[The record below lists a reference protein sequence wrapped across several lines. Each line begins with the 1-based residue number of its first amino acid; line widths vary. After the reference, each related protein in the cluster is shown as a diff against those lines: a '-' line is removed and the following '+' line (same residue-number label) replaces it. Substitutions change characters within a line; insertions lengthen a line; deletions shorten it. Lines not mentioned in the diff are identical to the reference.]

1 MAEKIDIKCPLTK
14 EVMRELSTEF
24 LKRKDGKEKQEY
36 RDSINYIKEDE
47 RYAIGG
53 SDLDWIKNWNNLD
66 CGKDKIIN
74 KILRQVPLPKEGRLI
89 SEFAID
95 IIKEIKD
102 SNEIFFR
109 KGSNEIVEINNI
121 KEEDN
126 SFTGFIAIKP
136 NRFITLIEK
145 YIEPGFWFLNSDK
158 EWKFKKK
165 SISGD
170 LANTLLQSRILQ
182 DNIPKINRIFNFPI
196 PIMYEGKLTFPCKG
210 YDCRFSSY
218 LDYNS
223 PEINSDH
230 ITLEMAKEVID
241 TILKEFCFQDK
252 QDYYNAISAMLTPFV
267 RGLFSSFRVRIPLWV
282 YIANRERAGKDYLAD
297 ITGLI
302 YEGYAL
308 EEPPICTGEKF
319 GNNNDELK
327 KKILSAMMSG
337 RRRLHFANNKGFL
350 DNSVLEAVTTTER
363 YSDRVLGGNNILTM
377 DNEMDYSLSG
387 NIGIG
392 FTPDIANRSKFIR
405 LFLDIEDANSRTFE
419 NPNLHRWIL
428 SNRGLILS
436 CFYRLVNNW
445 IDKGSP
451 KGKIPFASFYEWSEI
466 IGGIMETAGY
476 ENPCN
481 TDKETVMIGG
491 DSETND
497 MKRLFEMCYEFFG
510 EEYIDKN
517 KIKNLVKGS
526 DEELFSY
533 INFDNKSEQ
542 TKFGLK
548 ISKFVGRVLSGIRM
562 TIDNPNARPSR
573 QKIKFIKENSSH
585 NQLNNGNVGNIW

>member
-1 MAEKIDIKCPLTK
+1 MEESEKAK
-14 EVMRELSTEF
+14 
-24 LKRKDGKEKQEY
+24 
-36 RDSINYIKEDE
+36 
-47 RYAIGG
+47 YA
-53 SDLDWIKNWNNLD
+53 KAY
-66 CGKDKIIN
+66 
-74 KILRQVPLPKEGRLI
+74 KILEEESSGLSIIKPILKQIPLPKEGRLI
-89 SEFAID
+89 SEFAND
-95 IIKEIKD
+95 LIKEIKD

-109 KGSNEIVEINNI
+109 KGCNEIVEINNI

-126 SFTGFIAIKP
+126 SFTGFISIRP
-136 NRFITLIEK
+136 NRFITLVEK
-145 YIEPGFWFLNSDK
+145 YIEPGFWFLTSDK
-158 EWKFKKK
+158 EWKFRKK

-182 DNIPKINRIFNFPI
+182 DNLPKINRIFNFPI
-196 PIMYEGKLTFPCKG
+196 PIMYEEKLTFPCKG
-210 YDCRFSSY
+210 YDSRFNSY

-223 PEINSDH
+223 PEINADN

-308 EEPPICTGEKF
+308 EEPPICTGERN

-327 KKILSAMMSG
+327 KKILSAMISG
-337 RRRLHFANNKGFL
+337 RKRLHFANNKGFL

-363 YSDRVLGGNNILTM
+363 YSDRVLGRNEILTM

-419 NPNLHRWIL
+419 NPNLHKWIL
-428 SNRGLILS
+428 ENRGLILS
-436 CFYRLVNNW
+436 CFYRLIINW
-445 IDKGSP
+445 IDKGSK
-451 KGKIPFASFYEWSEI
+451 KGNTPFASFYEWSEI
-466 IGGIMETAGY
+466 IGGIMESAGY

-481 TDKETVMIGG
+481 PDKETIMIGG

-497 MKRLFEMCYEFFG
+497 MKRLFEICYEFFG
-510 EEYIDKN
+510 EEWIEKSR
-517 KIKNLVKGS
+517 IKNLVKDN

-548 ISKFVGRVLSGIRM
+548 ISKFIGRVLSGIRM
-562 TIDNPNARPSR
+562 TVDNPSARPSR
-573 QKIKFIKENSSH
+573 QKIKFIKEIKDITKNPVSDTFDYLNAKNSEKG
-585 NQLNNGNVGNIW
+585 GNVGNIW

>member
-1 MAEKIDIKCPLTK
+1 MNK
-14 EVMRELSTEF
+14 EIMRELSTEF
-24 LKRKDGKEKQEY
+24 LKRKDGKDKQEY
-36 RDSINYIKEDE
+36 RDSINFIKEDE
-47 RYAIGG
+47 RFAINPV
-53 SDLDWIKNWNNLD
+53 DKQWINNWKNLD
-66 CGKDKIIN
+66 CGKEISSIVK
-74 KILRQVPLPKEGRLI
+74 LRQVSLPKEGRLI

-109 KGSNEIVEINNI
+109 KGSNEIVEISNI

-126 SFTGFIAIKP
+126 SFVGFINIKP

-145 YIEPGFWFLNSDK
+145 YIEPGFWFLTSDK

-170 LANTLLQSRILQ
+170 LANTLLQSKILQ
-182 DNIPKINRIFNFPI
+182 DNLPKINRIFNFPI

-210 YDCRFSSY
+210 YDYRFNSY
-218 LDYNS
+218 LDYSS
-223 PEINSDH
+223 PEIDSEN

-241 TILKEFCFQDK
+241 SILKEFCFQDK
-252 QDYYNAISAMLTPFV
+252 QDYYNSISAMLTPFV
-267 RGLFSSFRVRIPLWV
+267 RGLFSSFRVRVPLWV

-308 EEPPICTGEKF
+308 EEPPICTGERN

-327 KKILSAMMSG
+327 KKILSAMISG

-363 YSDRVLGGNNILTM
+363 YSDRVLGRNDILTM

-405 LFLDIEDANSRTFE
+405 LFLDIEDANSRQFE
-419 NPNLHRWIL
+419 NPNLHKWIL
-428 SNRGLILS
+428 DNRGLILS
-436 CFYRLVNNW
+436 CFYRLIKNW
-445 IDKGSP
+445 IDLGSP

-466 IGGIMETAGY
+466 IGGIMESAGY

-481 TDKETVMIGG
+481 TDKETIMIGG

-510 EEYIDKN
+510 EEWIDKN
-517 KIKNLVKGS
+517 KIKNLIKGS

-533 INFDNKSEQ
+533 INFENKSEQ

-548 ISKFVGRVLSGIRM
+548 ISKFIGRVLSGIRM

-573 QKIKFIKENSSH
+573 QKIKFIKEVTQNSEKG
-585 NQLNNGNVGNIW
+585 GNVGNFR